1 MHLREV
7 ATADDAKVALA
18 VFKHWM
24 EESGIE
30 DESELHSGVTVRA
43 RSNNSS
49 VRQMVRDVCS
59 QHGGVAERSQIYNIA
74 LDKGIAEH
82 EVDAV
87 LSKMLTSGELWSPRI
102 DQFSFVR

>member
-1 MHLREV
+1 MC
-7 ATADDAKVALA
+7 
-18 VFKHWM
+18 
-24 EESGIE
+24 I
-30 DESELHSGVTVRA
+30 
-43 RSNNSS
+43 
-49 VRQMVRDVCS
+49 RDR
-59 QHGGVAERSQIYNIA
+59 RSQIYNIA